1 MVMPYNVTEGVGNI
15 SSITSLFDMFKWLN
29 TASNNWFGYMIIVSV
44 FVISFIISNRFETI
58 DAFRTAS
65 YGAFLVSILL
75 SLVGLVDALAVVIPL
90 ILVGISVVLKK

>member
-1 MVMPYNVTEGVGNI
+1 MVMPYNITDGLNNI
-15 SSITSLFDMFKWLN
+15 SDVNSLFGMFQWLN
-29 TASNNWFGYMIIVSV
+29 RASNNWFGYMIIVSV
-44 FVISFIISNRFETI
+44 FIISFIISNRFETI